1 LPLLVHYFGIG
12 YTVVLVIYLLVFA
25 ILSGLILERFE
36 TRLWPT
42 GYAQNKTK
50 RTEPRHDG

>member
-1 LPLLVHYFGIG
+1 VHYFGIG